1 MPKAFFLV
9 FVQRHWSQTHIQHH
23 TLGPFCREKSL
34 SKIIHIHPAKKAE
47 DEKKLCAEGT
57 VTAVSIYETRNCIS
71 KRIQKFSS
79 LRKLL
84 TRICNKPH
92 SIYMPVNWRALIE
105 IILHSAVL
113 CSAKKSAQP
122 QTLPPQKSESP
133 LLLHY
138 PSQPYFKFLTLFSP
152 LFSSHTSFC
161 VFSFS
166 SYSVSLL
173 LFPCYS
179 PFYLWTLFSSTCIYV
194 HKTET
199 WLWLRWDTAMTKNIH
214 AGIVFW
220 WNI

>member
-9 FVQRHWSQTHIQHH
+9 FVQGHWSQTCIQHH

-34 SKIIHIHPAKKAE
+34 SKIIRIHPAKKAG

-71 KRIQKFSS
+71 KRIQKFSP

-92 SIYMPVNWRALIE
+92 SIYMPLNWRALIE
-105 IILHSAVL
+105 IILHSAAL

-133 LLLHY
+133 LLLRY
-138 PSQPYFKFLTLFSP
+138 PSQPCFKFLTLFPPSSFHIP
-152 LFSSHTSFC
+152 LF
-161 VFSFS
+161 VFSVFPLTLSPS
-166 SYSVSLL
+166 SSSPAILL
-173 LFPCYS
+173 VIFEPFFP
-179 PFYLWTLFSSTCIYV
+179 STCISV
-194 HKTET
+194 HESET
-199 WLWLRWDTAMTKNIH
+199 WL
-214 AGIVFW
+214 
-220 WNI
+220 